1 MAGKEGREC
10 PGETRAAFTIL
21 GFGKDRRGCD
31 DLENCN
37 LKGPRPLLLTDAGS
51 KAVWPR
57 E

>member
-21 GFGKDRRGCD
+21 GFGKDRRGCE